1 MFKVLSVL
9 EVDYGYPR
17 MREFHNSLPQFRD
30 QQPKF
35 HWICYRSSEVL
46 AFLPIHRTKM
56 QILCLEKQVMLLP
69 KST

>member
-9 EVDYGYPR
+9 EVDHGYPR
-17 MREFHNSLPQFRD
+17 MAEFRNSLPQFRD

-35 HWICYRSSEVL
+35 DWTCYRSSEVP
-46 AFLPIHRTKM
+46 AFLSIHGTKM